1 MRRKKINNI
10 FQNLSKSIT
19 NPKTELKY
27 KNNYTFLISVVLSAQ
42 ATDKSVN
49 QATTE
54 LFKKIKNPDE
64 MIKLGERRLKTFIK
78 RIGLYNSKAK
88 NIIKLSKI
96 LVEQYNSKIPNEFN
110 LLTSLP
116 GVGNKTASV
125 YQNEILNIPRIAV
138 DTHVFRVS
146 NRIGLVKTKNPDDTQ
161 EKLESIIPKK
171 WLKSA
176 HHLLIL
182 HGRYKCRAQNPFC
195 SECTVLKLCN
205 YENKNEADKKNISSK
220 SQ

>member
-1 MRRKKINNI
+1 MRKEKINNI

-54 LFKKIKNPDE
+54 LFKKIKNPEE

-78 RIGLYNSKAK
+78 TIGLYNSKAK

-96 LVEQYNSKIPNEFN
+96 LVEQYNSKIPDEFN

-138 DTHVFRVS
+138 DTHVYRVS
-146 NRIGLVKTKNPDDTQ
+146 NRIGLANTKNPDDTQ
-161 EKLESIIPKK
+161 KKLESIIPKK

-182 HGRYKCRAQNPFC
+182 HGRYTCKSQKPLCDECAILKQC
-195 SECTVLKLCN
+195 SYIKSE
-205 YENKNEADKKNISSK
+205 KNQKNISSK
-220 SQ
+220 

>member
-78 RIGLYNSKAK
+78 TIGLYNSKAK

-96 LVEQYNSKIPNEFN
+96 LVEIQ
-110 LLTSLP
+110 
-116 GVGNKTASV
+116 
-125 YQNEILNIPRIAV
+125 
-138 DTHVFRVS
+138 
-146 NRIGLVKTKNPDDTQ
+146 
-161 EKLESIIPKK
+161 
-171 WLKSA
+171 
-176 HHLLIL
+176 
-182 HGRYKCRAQNPFC
+182 
-195 SECTVLKLCN
+195 
-205 YENKNEADKKNISSK
+205 
-220 SQ
+220 

>member
-1 MRRKKINNI
+1 MRKEKINNI

-49 QATTE
+49 QATIE
-54 LFKKIKNPDE
+54 LFKKIKNPEE

-78 RIGLYNSKAK
+78 KIGLYNSKAK

-116 GVGNKTASV
+116 GVGNKTARV

-182 HGRYKCRAQNPFC
+182 HGRYKCKAQNPFC
-195 SECTVLKLCN
+195 SECIVLKLCN